1 MLFTAVSSLLK
12 TRAALQLENVAL
24 RHQIGVLQRS
34 AKKRPR
40 LNASDRF
47 LWVWL
52 SHVWTD
58 WRSALVIV
66 TRDREAANSCC
77 MAPQGIPDV
86 LDVEDPERE
95 ERASGGLTGG
105 SRPDPMD
112 EP

>member
-1 MLFTAVSSLLK
+1 MLFTAVSSFLK

-52 SHVWTD
+52 SQVWTD

-66 TRDREAANSCC
+66 KPRTH
-77 MAPQGIPDV
+77 GIPDV

-95 ERASGGLTGG
+95 DAYAFGQLQKRDGPQNNSHLLHAAA
-105 SRPDPMD
+105 
-112 EP
+112 